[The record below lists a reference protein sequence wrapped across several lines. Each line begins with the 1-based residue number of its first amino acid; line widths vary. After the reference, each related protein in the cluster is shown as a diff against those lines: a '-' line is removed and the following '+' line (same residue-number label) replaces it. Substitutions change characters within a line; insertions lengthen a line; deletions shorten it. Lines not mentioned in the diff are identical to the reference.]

1 MAVPR
6 SALTLRPSL
15 EGIPWKGTAG
25 SRGLKM
31 PDLKPYDKAVGSF
44 RTMLRRW
51 VLICSVV
58 AFGLALSGCTKC
70 GPIWDD
76 WMQSPKSC
84 KSDHF

>member
-1 MAVPR
+1 M
-6 SALTLRPSL
+6 
-15 EGIPWKGTAG
+15 GILKRLGRKGTQA

-31 PDLKPYDKAVGSF
+31 PDLGPYDEEVRGSS
-44 RTMLRRW
+44 TMFRRW
-51 VLICSVV
+51 VLVFGVV
-58 AFGLALSGCTKC
+58 AMGLVLNGCTKC

>member
-1 MAVPR
+1 
-6 SALTLRPSL
+6 L
-15 EGIPWKGTAG
+15 GKGTVA

-31 PDLKPYDKAVGSF
+31 PDLGPYDTAVGSF
-44 RTMLRRW
+44 RTMFRRW
-51 VLICSVV
+51 VVIGSVV
-58 AFGLALSGCTKC
+58 AFSLALSGCTKC

>member
-1 MAVPR
+1 MVVPCR
-6 SALTLRPSL
+6 FVPLLFGYVRPKTVRDR
-15 EGIPWKGTAG
+15 P
-25 SRGLKM
+25 GLKM
-31 PDLKPYDKAVGSF
+31 PDLGPYDAAVGSF
-44 RTMLRRW
+44 RTMFRRW
-51 VLICSVV
+51 LVICGVI